1 MKQNEKQSIFGFSV
15 LDVILFVL
23 IAVSIL
29 SYAFREPI
37 RDFLSGEQGVEIEYT
52 FLIEN
57 ASPEAKNMPLRS
69 EVLTLSED
77 GSELG
82 VLVQVAQTEKIYADR
97 EDPEDQIR
105 IKTLTCK
112 ARATAK
118 ETERGYLLGGRSIKP
133 GAEFSIVTDSASFTM
148 VVTMVK
154 NISQN

>member
-1 MKQNEKQSIFGFSV
+1 MNTKEKQSIFGFSV

-23 IAVSIL
+23 IAVGIL

-37 RDFLSGEQGVEIEYT
+37 RDFLDGDPGVSIEYT

-57 ASPEAKNMPLRS
+57 ASPEAKNIPRRS
-69 EVLTLSED
+69 EVLTLSES
-77 GSELG
+77 GEELG

-118 ETERGYLLGGRSIKP
+118 ETERGFLVEGKSIKP
-133 GAEFSIVTDSASFTM
+133 GAKFDLVTDSASFTM

-154 NISQN
+154 NISEN